1 MKGGADNRCCFPCV
15 LSTERASGCRSRH
28 LPKPV
33 QALQFH
39 NLCYS
44 CSLSESERNHTYL
57 HNNSSIPS
65 AMKFC
70 QRSSLLRTLAVIAIV
85 LVSDVVSAKDRLGPD
100 VRAAPEAN
108 QERLSARNNGPTEHR
123 NPPLEIAGRDDNTS
137 CGGDSMHHQFPWY
150 VFLVIPIICHL
161 PVASS
166 HS

>member
-1 MKGGADNRCCFPCV
+1 MKGGADNRCCFPFV
-15 LSTERASGCRSRH
+15 PSTERASGCRSRQFS
-28 LPKPV
+28 KPV

-39 NLCYS
+39 NLCYFEVFFYS
-44 CSLSESERNHTYL
+44 SLSESERNHTYL
-57 HNNSSIPS
+57 HNNSRIPF

-70 QRSSLLRTLAVIAIV
+70 QRSPLLRTLAVAAIV

-137 CGGDSMHHQFPWY
+137 CGGDSMHHQFPW
-150 VFLVIPIICHL
+150 
-161 PVASS
+161 
-166 HS
+166 